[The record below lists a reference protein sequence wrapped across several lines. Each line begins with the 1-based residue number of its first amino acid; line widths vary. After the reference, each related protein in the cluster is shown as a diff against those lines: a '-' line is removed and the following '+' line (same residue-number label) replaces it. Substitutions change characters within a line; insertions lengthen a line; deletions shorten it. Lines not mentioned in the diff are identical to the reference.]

1 MPMPLT
7 CLGHKHISGVQLQMT
22 KDRIIETYIHN
33 LSAKAQRV
41 IEQHLQE
48 AGFLHVSRILRGTK
62 LELALI
68 SVLLEMWRP
77 ETHAFHLPCGECTI
91 TLKDVALQLSLPVD
105 RIVVTGWNN
114 DKSHVGIPNE
124 LEDIRLLLD
133 QRSKVEFEWMSYSD
147 LKFQECIPTKF
158 LANHNIWHAIVPLI
172 VFAMVEMHEFDRK
185 PNMTPDEV
193 ASVVHTSSSSSLTP
207 TPNTIPMGAPLPDQ
221 YVSYFSRA
229 FTNAMFFT
237 QAPHYVPLYHASTPF
252 LGIFFAPPL
261 SPRAYYTPLSL
272 TTPMYL
278 SSPTIPAFYPQSGH
292 STLYTSLS
300 IVSQTPLASLFFR
313 GGSSLQPLI
322 NTTDDIQWEPRMQM
336 HSSMEE
342 QDEDEDNVGDEDQ
355 DQDGGK
361 DTDGDE
367 YEDDEPKPNHNEILL
382 VVDCHRV
389 VAHIRTKDGN
399 DFLILK
405 FSH

>member
-7 CLGHKHISGVQLQMT
+7 RLGHKHISGVQLQMT

-33 LSAKAQRV
+33 LSAKALRV

-48 AGFLHVSRILRGTK
+48 AGFLHI
-62 LELALI
+62 
-68 SVLLEMWRP
+68 
-77 ETHAFHLPCGECTI
+77 ECTI

-105 RIVVTGWNN
+105 GIDVTG
-114 DKSHVGIPNE
+114 DAPVRVYAKYPPSHQELDEFSKINLRGKTNEDWPKFHAKYIYILEHMDNSIPM
-124 LEDIRLLLD
+124 R
-133 QRSKVEFEWMSYSD
+133 K
-147 LKFQECIPTKF
+147 PT
-158 LANHNIWHAIVPLI
+158 
-172 VFAMVEMHEFDRK
+172 K

-193 ASVVHTSSSSSLTP
+193 AVGST
-207 TPNTIPMGAPLPDQ
+207 
-221 YVSYFSRA
+221 YVKFIIINS
-229 FTNAMFFT
+229 N
-237 QAPHYVPLYHASTPF
+237 PK
-252 LGIFFAPPL
+252 
-261 SPRAYYTPLSL
+261 YYTDGV
-272 TTPMYL
+272 TDT
-278 SSPTIPAFYPQSGH
+278 
-292 STLYTSLS
+292 LS
-300 IVSQTPLASLFFR
+300 ITVLRRWVIFA
-313 GGSSLQPLI
+313 
-322 NTTDDIQWEPRMQM
+322 TTDDIQWEPRMQM

-342 QDEDEDNVGDEDQ
+342 QDEDEDEDNVGDEDQ

-361 DTDGDE
+361 GADGDE